1 MMYEKFT
8 DGGSTQE
15 RKEIMAWEML
25 HRNMH
30 LGGSALQ
37 LQRFKVVL
45 DSIEDEE
52 QRGKQE

>member
-1 MMYEKFT
+1 MYEKFA
-8 DGGSTQE
+8 DGGSAQE

-30 LGGSALQ
+30 FECSALQ
-37 LQRFKVVL
+37 LQRFKAVL

-52 QRGKQE
+52 QKRKQE